1 MSKQQV
7 GPVKLSGLV
16 DLYQTGSRGGI
27 VDDTLLWSERMAG
40 WTKLKVCVCPFCSSV
55 ASPLSPVLACTGRQD
70 FPELQGHL
78 QGEGRSRQVVET
90 QGESSTTQALMTKP
104 PAKAPGSSGVRGFLL
119 GWLPKRAPPEHLV
132 KRGILREDPTRQ
144 AHGGRKGSVPA
155 SKALPKHPAN
165 AIFGNSLT
173 SILQRPDTKDGIPA
187 VVRILMGKLLM
198 DGAAGLKHE
207 GIFRGK

>member
-1 MSKQQV
+1 
-7 GPVKLSGLV
+7 
-16 DLYQTGSRGGI
+16 
-27 VDDTLLWSERMAG
+27 
-40 WTKLKVCVCPFCSSV
+40 
-55 ASPLSPVLACTGRQD
+55 
-70 FPELQGHL
+70 
-78 QGEGRSRQVVET
+78 
-90 QGESSTTQALMTKP
+90 MTKP

>member
-1 MSKQQV
+1 MPPRLEVDDADWFYVVSKQQV

-40 WTKLKVCVCPFCSSV
+40 WTKLK
-55 ASPLSPVLACTGRQD
+55 D

-104 PAKAPGSSGVRGFLL
+104 PAKAP
-119 GWLPKRAPPEHLV
+119 
-132 KRGILREDPTRQ
+132 
-144 AHGGRKGSVPA
+144 
-155 SKALPKHPAN
+155 
-165 AIFGNSLT
+165 
-173 SILQRPDTKDGIPA
+173 
-187 VVRILMGKLLM
+187 
-198 DGAAGLKHE
+198 
-207 GIFRGK
+207 

>member
-119 GWLPKRAPPEHLV
+119 GWLPKLRPRESGSHCDRS
-132 KRGILREDPTRQ
+132 RGSDCRETAVFPLCAARVAVQISTNCTD
-144 AHGGRKGSVPA
+144 AHQTHKIG
-155 SKALPKHPAN
+155 
-165 AIFGNSLT
+165 
-173 SILQRPDTKDGIPA
+173 
-187 VVRILMGKLLM
+187 
-198 DGAAGLKHE
+198 
-207 GIFRGK
+207 